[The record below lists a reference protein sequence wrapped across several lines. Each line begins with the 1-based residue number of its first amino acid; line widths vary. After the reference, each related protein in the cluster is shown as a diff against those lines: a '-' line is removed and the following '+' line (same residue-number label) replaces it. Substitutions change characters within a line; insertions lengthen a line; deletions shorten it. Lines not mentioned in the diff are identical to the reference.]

1 MFCQYPAR
9 TCAVEN
15 HAPCSP
21 RSFRQRMAGPNACW
35 DLGAL
40 NPNWLLRLI
49 YPVSFHEILVKSRSP
64 LYIEYNPRTNQQ
76 ATGVLNTA
84 HLGSCWILLK
94 SEVSLNMFNPMNLV
108 TTFAIHC
115 LVIIQI
121 KIAYSNLRW
130 LVLKCTKHILN
141 NLWSLVRLQFWSI
154 SIGSH
159 YLFKMAVSQ
168 DLQGAVASLDLRR
181 PVSIAGE
188 NWG

>member
-1 MFCQYPAR
+1 M
-9 TCAVEN
+9 
-15 HAPCSP
+15 SP
-21 RSFRQRMAGPNACW
+21 
-35 DLGAL
+35 L
-40 NPNWLLRLI
+40 
-49 YPVSFHEILVKSRSP
+49 SFHEILVKSRIP

-121 KIAYSNLRW
+121 KIAYSNFRW

-141 NLWSLVRLQFWSI
+141 NLWSLWSLVRLQFWSI
-154 SIGSH
+154 SIGYH
-159 YLFKMAVSQ
+159 YLFKNGRWWPKISKISKAQS
-168 DLQGAVASLDLRR
+168 
-181 PVSIAGE
+181 PVST
-188 NWG
+188 WGGQSPLLEKTGGKLTLGVNPRDGQFDTVWYWKYWNVAPCWEFFEAN